1 MDRNMALG
9 QHRKC
14 RDSAGRYEHM
24 VVQCEELCF
33 GVLGS
38 LAQDLQNKSGVV
50 ETNSFVKFNDKM
62 PPR

>member
-1 MDRNMALG
+1 
-9 QHRKC
+9 
-14 RDSAGRYEHM
+14 M